1 MTGPIPNAALLDP
14 PPMTPAR
21 FASIER
27 DVARMLGT
35 ARDVVLLQAE
45 AILAL
50 EAVAR
55 GLGVAGTTCLNVIT
69 GPYGAHFGEWLA
81 AGGAEVVD
89 LEIPLERA
97 VRADE
102 VAAVLERRPEIAV
115 LSLVHAEVATGTVN
129 PLAEIAA
136 VAREHDVL
144 TVVDAVASV
153 GGHDLPIDELGL
165 DVVMLGPQKALG
177 GPAGISM
184 VTVSDRA
191 WAALAAPGG
200 ASPGPGEARAP
211 AGGPSGSTAPAPASS
226 TPTAPASASSSS
238 TAPAPVSTGLAPWRG
253 SILSLL
259 DWKERW
265 IDAGRSAIPGTPA
278 VLELLALEAGCARVL
293 AEGVGA
299 GIARHARI
307 SAACRAGVRA
317 LGVEPW
323 VASDGEACALTTA
336 VRLPAG
342 VDRAALADRARDAYG
357 VALTPGGGTLRDVMV
372 RIDHM
377 GPAAEPRTAL
387 AGVAALGGA
396 LADLGVQVDVG
407 AGVAATV
414 AALAASA

>member
-14 PPMTPAR
+14 PPMTPER

-27 DVARMLGT
+27 DVARVLGT
-35 ARDVVLLQAE
+35 ERDVVVLQAE

-50 EAVAR
+50 EAAAR
-55 GLGVAGTTCLNVIT
+55 GLGVPGVTCLNVIT

-102 VAAVLERRPEIAV
+102 IAAILEARSEISV

-153 GGHDLPIDELGL
+153 GGHPLPIDELDL
-165 DVVMLGPQKALG
+165 DVVMVGPQKALG
-177 GPAGISM
+177 GPAGVSALAI
-184 VTVSDRA
+184 SDRA
-191 WAALAAPGG
+191 WTALAAPGG
-200 ASPGPGEARAP
+200 SGAASESDSAPGPD
-211 AGGPSGSTAPAPASS
+211 GPSGATLRGTAAGTVTGPAAGFPGSAG
-226 TPTAPASASSSS
+226 TP
-238 TAPAPVSTGLAPWRG
+238 APWRG

-265 IDAGRSAIPGTPA
+265 IDAGRTTIPGTPV
-278 VLELLALEAGCARVL
+278 VLELLALEAACARVL
-293 AEGVGA
+293 AEGVDA
-299 GIARHARI
+299 WIARHARI
-307 SAACRAGVRA
+307 SAACRAGVRG

-323 VASDGEACALTTA
+323 VAADDQASALTTA
-336 VRLPAG
+336 VRLPDGVDWATL
-342 VDRAALADRARDAYG
+342 VDRARAAYG
-357 VALTPGGGTLRDVMV
+357 VTLTPGGGRLRDVMV

-377 GPAAEPRTAL
+377 GPAAEPRTVL
-387 AGVAALGGA
+387 AGVAGLGGA
-396 LADLGVQVDVG
+396 LADLGVEADVG
-407 AGVAATV
+407 AGVAAAV
-414 AALAASA
+414 AAFGG

>member
-1 MTGPIPNAALLDP
+1 MTGPIPHAALLDHP
-14 PPMTPAR
+14 QMGAER
-21 FASIER
+21 FAEVER
-27 DVARMLGT
+27 TVACVLGT
-35 ARDVVLLQAE
+35 ERDVVLLQAE

-102 VAAVLERRPEIAV
+102 VAAVLEARPEISV

-136 VAREHDVL
+136 VARARGVL

-153 GGHDLPIDELGL
+153 GGHALPIDDLDL
-165 DVVMLGPQKALG
+165 DVVMVGPQKALG
-177 GPAGISM
+177 GPAGISA

-191 WAALAAPGG
+191 WAALAAPGRSD
-200 ASPGPGEARAP
+200 AREPGEEGAGAQVDAGAP
-211 AGGPSGSTAPAPASS
+211 GGGPAAAH
-226 TPTAPASASSSS
+226 ASA
-238 TAPAPVSTGLAPWRG
+238 GLAPWRG

-265 IDAGRSAIPGTPA
+265 IDAGRTALPGTPST
-278 VLELLALEAGCARVL
+278 LELLALEAACARVL
-293 AEGVGA
+293 AEGVDA

-307 SAACRAGVRA
+307 SAACRAGLRA
-317 LGVEPW
+317 LGVAPW
-323 VASDGEACALTTA
+323 VDADDEACALTTA

-342 VDRAALADRARDAYG
+342 IERAALIERASSVYG

-387 AGVAALGGA
+387 SGIAGLGGA
-396 LADLGVQVDVG
+396 LADLGENVDVG

-414 AALAASA
+414 EALRPA

>member
-1 MTGPIPNAALLDP
+1 MPGPIPNLALLDP
-14 PPMTPAR
+14 PPMTAAR

-27 DVARMLGT
+27 DVTRLLGT
-35 ARDVVLLQAE
+35 TRDVVVLQAE

-55 GLGVAGTTCLNVIT
+55 GLGGAGTTCLNVIT

-97 VRADE
+97 IRADA
-102 VAAVLERRPEIAV
+102 VAAVLEARPEVSV
-115 LSLVHAEVATGTVN
+115 LSIVHAEVATGTVN
-129 PLAEIAA
+129 PLAEVAA
-136 VAREHDVL
+136 VAREHGVL

-153 GGHDLPIDELGL
+153 GGHDLRIDELDL
-165 DVVMLGPQKALG
+165 DVVMVGPQKALG

-184 VTVSDRA
+184 LSVSDRA
-191 WAALAAPGG
+191 WAALAA
-200 ASPGPGEARAP
+200 AP
-211 AGGPSGSTAPAPASS
+211 N
-226 TPTAPASASSSS
+226 
-238 TAPAPVSTGLAPWRG
+238 PWRG

-265 IDAGRSAIPGTPA
+265 IDAGRTQIPGTPA

-293 AEGVGA
+293 AEGVEEGV
-299 GIARHARI
+299 ARHGRI

-323 VASDGEACALTTA
+323 VAADDQACALTTA

-342 VDRAALADRARDAYG
+342 VDRAALTVRAAAAYG
-357 VALTPGGGTLRDVMV
+357 VVLTPGGGTLRDVMV

-396 LADLGVQVDVG
+396 LTDLGATADVG

-414 AALAASA
+414 AALGA

>member
-14 PPMTPAR
+14 PPMTPGR
-21 FASIER
+21 FAAIER
-27 DVARMLGT
+27 DVARVLGT
-35 ARDVVLLQAE
+35 ERDVVLLQAE

-55 GLGVAGTTCLNVIT
+55 GLGVTGTTCLNVIT

-102 VAAVLERRPEIAV
+102 VAAVLEERPEISV
-115 LSLVHAEVATGTVN
+115 LSIVHAEVATGTVN
-129 PLAEIAA
+129 PLAEVAA
-136 VAREHDVL
+136 VARAHGVL

-153 GGHDLPIDELGL
+153 GGHAVPIDEAGL

-184 VTVSDRA
+184 VTVSDAA

-200 ASPGPGEARAP
+200 APAVH
-211 AGGPSGSTAPAPASS
+211 AGGAEGDGAGAGTSGGGPAA
-226 TPTAPASASSSS
+226 APASA
-238 TAPAPVSTGLAPWRG
+238 GLAPWRG

-259 DWKERW
+259 DWKEGW
-265 IDAGRSAIPGTPA
+265 IDAGRAAIPGTPA
-278 VLELLALEAGCARVL
+278 TLELLALEAACARVL
-293 AEGVGA
+293 AEGVEE

-317 LGVEPW
+317 LGVDPW
-323 VASDGEACALTTA
+323 VAADGEACALTTA
-336 VRLPAG
+336 VRVPEG
-342 VDRAALADRARDAYG
+342 VDRAALVERARTAYG
-357 VALTPGGGTLRDVMV
+357 VGLTPGGGPLRDVMV
-372 RIDHM
+372 RLDHM
-377 GPAAEPRTAL
+377 GPAADPRTAL
-387 AGVAALGGA
+387 AGIAGLGGA
-396 LADLGVQVDVG
+396 LRDLGATVDVG
-407 AGVAATV
+407 AGAAATV
-414 AALAASA
+414 AALAG

>member
-1 MTGPIPNAALLDP
+1 MTGPIPHAALLDHP
-14 PPMTPAR
+14 QMGAER
-21 FASIER
+21 FAEVER
-27 DVARMLGT
+27 AVAQVLGT
-35 ARDVVLLQAE
+35 ERDVVLLQAE

-102 VAAVLERRPEIAV
+102 VAAVLEARPEISV

-129 PLAEIAA
+129 PLAAVAA

-153 GGHDLPIDELGL
+153 GGHALPIDELDL
-165 DVVMLGPQKALG
+165 DVVMVGPQKALG
-177 GPAGISM
+177 GPAGISA

-191 WAALAAPGG
+191 WTALAAPGRSDARDHG
-200 ASPGPGEARAP
+200 EEDAGAPVDAGAPGGGPTAAHASP
-211 AGGPSGSTAPAPASS
+211 S
-226 TPTAPASASSSS
+226 
-238 TAPAPVSTGLAPWRG
+238 LAPWRG

-265 IDAGRSAIPGTPA
+265 IDAGRTTLPGTPST
-278 VLELLALEAGCARVL
+278 LELLALEAACARVL
-293 AEGVGA
+293 AEGVDA

-307 SAACRAGVRA
+307 AAACRAGVRA
-317 LGVEPW
+317 LGADPW
-323 VASDGEACALTTA
+323 VAADDEACALTTA

-342 VDRAALADRARDAYG
+342 IDRAALVERAASAYG
-357 VALTPGGGTLRDVMV
+357 VALTPGGGTLREVMV

-377 GPAAEPRTAL
+377 GPAADPRTAL
-387 AGVAALGGA
+387 AGIAGLGGA
-396 LADLGVQVDVG
+396 LADLGVTVDVG
-407 AGVAATV
+407 AGVAATIE
-414 AALAASA
+414 ALRQG

>member
-1 MTGPIPNAALLDP
+1 MTGPIPHAALLDHAQ
-14 PPMTPAR
+14 MGAGR
-21 FASIER
+21 FAEVER
-27 DVARMLGT
+27 AVASVLGT
-35 ARDVVLLQAE
+35 ERDVVLLQAE

-102 VAAVLERRPEIAV
+102 VAAVLEARTEISV

-136 VAREHDVL
+136 VARERGVL

-153 GGHDLPIDELGL
+153 GGHALPIDELDL
-165 DVVMLGPQKALG
+165 DVVMVGPQKALG
-177 GPAGISM
+177 GPAGISA
-184 VTVSDRA
+184 VTITDRA
-191 WAALAAPGG
+191 WTELAA
-200 ASPGPGEARAP
+200 AP
-211 AGGPSGSTAPAPASS
+211 T
-226 TPTAPASASSSS
+226 
-238 TAPAPVSTGLAPWRG
+238 PWRG
-253 SILSLL
+253 SVLSLL

-265 IDAGRSAIPGTPA
+265 IDAGRTALPGTPST
-278 VLELLALEAGCARVL
+278 LELLALEAACARVL
-293 AEGVGA
+293 AEGVDA
-299 GIARHARI
+299 GIARHARV

-317 LGVEPW
+317 LGAEPW
-323 VASDGEACALTTA
+323 VEAEQEACALTTA

-342 VDRAALADRARDAYG
+342 IERAALIERAASAYG

-387 AGVAALGGA
+387 AGIAGLGGA
-396 LADLGVQVDVG
+396 LADLGADVDVG

-414 AALAASA
+414 EALRQG

>member
-1 MTGPIPNAALLDP
+1 MNGPIPHAALLDHP
-14 PPMTPAR
+14 QMGAVR
-21 FASIER
+21 FAEVER
-27 DVARMLGT
+27 AVARVLGT
-35 ARDVVLLQAE
+35 ERDVVLLQAE

-97 VRADE
+97 VRAEE
-102 VAAVLERRPEIAV
+102 VAAVLESRPEISV

-129 PLAEIAA
+129 PLAEVAA

-144 TVVDAVASV
+144 MVVDAVASV
-153 GGHDLPIDELGL
+153 GGHALPIDELDL
-165 DVVMLGPQKALG
+165 DVVMVGPQKALG
-177 GPAGISM
+177 GPAGISA

-191 WAALAAPGG
+191 WAALAAPG
-200 ASPGPGEARAP
+200 AAADRADARSADGRTP
-211 AGGPSGSTAPAPASS
+211 AGGAGAGAGASGGGPS
-226 TPTAPASASSSS
+226 ASAAS
-238 TAPAPVSTGLAPWRG
+238 VGLAPWRG

-265 IDAGRSAIPGTPA
+265 IDAGRTALPGTPST
-278 VLELLALEAGCARVL
+278 LELLALEAACARVL
-293 AEGVGA
+293 AEGVDA
-299 GIARHARI
+299 GVARHARI

-317 LGVEPW
+317 LGAEPW
-323 VASDGEACALTTA
+323 VAAEAEACALTTA

-342 VDRAALADRARDAYG
+342 VDRAALVDRAASAYG

-377 GPAAEPRTAL
+377 GTGAEPRTAL
-387 AGVAALGGA
+387 AGIAGLGGA
-396 LADLGVQVDVG
+396 LADLGASVDVG

-414 AALAASA
+414 DALRRG

>member
-1 MTGPIPNAALLDP
+1 MTGPIPHAALLDHP
-14 PPMTPAR
+14 QMGAER
-21 FASIER
+21 FAEVER
-27 DVARMLGT
+27 AVAQVLGT

-102 VAAVLERRPEIAV
+102 VAAVLEARPEISV

-129 PLAEIAA
+129 PLAAVAA

-153 GGHDLPIDELGL
+153 GGHALPIDDLDL
-165 DVVMLGPQKALG
+165 DVVMVGPQKALG
-177 GPAGISM
+177 GPAGISA

-191 WAALAAPGG
+191 WTALAAPDRGDARDPGEEDAGAPVDAGAPGG
-200 ASPGPGEARAP
+200 GPTAAHASP
-211 AGGPSGSTAPAPASS
+211 
-226 TPTAPASASSSS
+226 
-238 TAPAPVSTGLAPWRG
+238 GLAPWRG

-265 IDAGRSAIPGTPA
+265 IDAGRTTLPGTPST
-278 VLELLALEAGCARVL
+278 LELLALEAACARVL
-293 AEGVGA
+293 AEGVDA

-317 LGVEPW
+317 LGADPW
-323 VASDGEACALTTA
+323 VAADDEACALTTA
-336 VRLPAG
+336 VRLPEG
-342 VDRAALADRARDAYG
+342 IDRAALVERAASAYG
-357 VALTPGGGTLRDVMV
+357 VALTPGGGTLREVMV

-377 GPAAEPRTAL
+377 GPAADPRTAL
-387 AGVAALGGA
+387 AGIAGLGGA
-396 LADLGVQVDVG
+396 LADLGVTVDVG
-407 AGVAATV
+407 AGVAATIE
-414 AALAASA
+414 ALRQG

>member
-14 PPMTPAR
+14 LPMTAER
-21 FASIER
+21 FAAIER
-27 DVARMLGT
+27 DVARVLGT
-35 ARDVVLLQAE
+35 ERDVVVLQAE

-55 GLGVAGTTCLNVIT
+55 GLGGAGTTCLNVIT

-97 VRADE
+97 VRAE
-102 VAAVLERRPEIAV
+102 EIAAVLEARPEISV
-115 LSLVHAEVATGTVN
+115 LSIVHAEVATGTVN
-129 PLAEIAA
+129 PLAEVAA

-153 GGHDLPIDELGL
+153 GGHALEIDALDL
-165 DVVMLGPQKALG
+165 DVVMVGPQKALG
-177 GPAGISM
+177 GPAGISAI
-184 VTVSDRA
+184 TVSDRA
-191 WAALAAPGG
+191 WAALAA
-200 ASPGPGEARAP
+200 AP
-211 AGGPSGSTAPAPASS
+211 D
-226 TPTAPASASSSS
+226 
-238 TAPAPVSTGLAPWRG
+238 PWRG

-265 IDAGRSAIPGTPA
+265 IDAGRVQIPGTPA
-278 VLELLALEAGCARVL
+278 VLELLALEAACARVL
-293 AEGVGA
+293 AEGVA
-299 GIARHARI
+299 EGISRHARI
-307 SAACRAGVRA
+307 SAVCRAGVRA
-317 LGVEPW
+317 LGAEPW
-323 VASDGEACALTTA
+323 VAADAEACALTTA

-342 VDRAALADRARDAYG
+342 VDRAALIDRARTAYG
-357 VALTPGGGTLRDVMV
+357 VTLTPGGGTLRDVMV

-387 AGVAALGGA
+387 AGIAGLGGA
-396 LADLGVQVDVG
+396 LADLGATVDVG

-414 AALAASA
+414 VALGA

>member
-1 MTGPIPNAALLDP
+1 MTGPIPHAALLDHP
-14 PPMTPAR
+14 QMGAAR
-21 FASIER
+21 FAEVEAH
-27 DVARMLGT
+27 VACLLGT
-35 ARDVVLLQAE
+35 HRDVVLLQAE

-97 VRADE
+97 VRVDE
-102 VAAVLERRPEIAV
+102 VAAVLRDRPEISV

-129 PLAEIAA
+129 PLVEIAA

-153 GGHDLPIDELGL
+153 GGHALPIDEADL
-165 DVVMLGPQKALG
+165 DVVMVGPQKALG
-177 GPAGISM
+177 GPAGISA
-184 VTVSDRA
+184 VTVSERA

-200 ASPGPGEARAP
+200 TRGPADE
-211 AGGPSGSTAPAPASS
+211 GPSA
-226 TPTAPASASSSS
+226 
-238 TAPAPVSTGLAPWRG
+238 GLAPWRG
-253 SILSLL
+253 SVLSLL

-265 IDAGRSAIPGTPA
+265 IDAGRAALPGTPST
-278 VLELLALEAGCARVL
+278 LELLALEAACLRVL
-293 AEGVGA
+293 AEGVPE

-323 VASDGEACALTTA
+323 VAVDAEACALTTA

-342 VDRAALADRARDAYG
+342 VDRAALIARAASAYG

-387 AGVAALGGA
+387 AGVAGLGGA
-396 LADLGVQVDVG
+396 LADLGASVDVG

-414 AALAASA
+414 EALRQG

>member
-1 MTGPIPNAALLDP
+1 MARLPTALPCHHRPMTGPIPHAALLDP
-14 PPMTPAR
+14 PPMTPER
-21 FASIER
+21 FAAIER
-27 DVARMLGT
+27 SVARLLGT
-35 ARDVVLLQAE
+35 EQDLVLLQAE

-50 EAVAR
+50 EAAAR
-55 GLGVAGTTCLNVIT
+55 GLGVAGRTCLNVIT

-102 VAAVLERRPEIAV
+102 IAAVLEARPEVSV

-129 PLAEIAA
+129 PLADVAR

-153 GGHDLPIDELGL
+153 GGHELPIDALGL

-184 VTVSDRA
+184 VSVSDRA
-191 WAALAAPGG
+191 WDALAAG
-200 ASPGPGEARAP
+200 AEGW
-211 AGGPSGSTAPAPASS
+211 
-226 TPTAPASASSSS
+226 
-238 TAPAPVSTGLAPWRG
+238 TGARG

-259 DWKERW
+259 DWKDRW
-265 IDAGRSAIPGTPA
+265 IDAGRVAIPGTPSA
-278 VLELLALEAGCARVL
+278 LELLALEAACARVAVEG
-293 AEGVGA
+293 AEA
-299 GIARHARI
+299 AIARHARI

-317 LGVEPW
+317 LGLQPW
-323 VASDGEACALTTA
+323 VAADDEACTLTTA
-336 VRLPAG
+336 VRLPSAG
-342 VDRAALADRARDAYG
+342 DDAAIVDRARLTDRALRAYG
-357 VALTPGGGTLRDVMV
+357 VVLTPGGGSLRDVMV

-387 AGVAALGGA
+387 AGVAGLGGA
-396 LADLGVQVDVG
+396 LHDLGVDVDVG

-414 AALAASA
+414 EALRG